1 MKQDLGRSV
10 MSPVKRFAIEFYKLE
25 RSFCNK
31 YAMGKWWDT
40 YKNCCIYIG
49 RSFIFYNKFFLWNV
63 PVIWHLAIGLPIHF
77 LARVLIKAL
86 PNLKIIFW
94 YVYIYTYIYIYIYAF
109 TLRMLLVDILVLFEF
124 LLLSGLIIWWISIP
138 GEKHFLKMKI
148 TENETSVNIKNKEQK
163 EIKWLLRCLEKTY

>member
-94 YVYIYTYIYIYIYAF
+94 YYIRFYI
-109 TLRMLLVDILVLFEF
+109 THV
-124 LLLSGLIIWWISIP
+124 ISWYSCSVWVFITFGTDNMVNFNP
-138 GEKHFLKMKI
+138 GWKTFF
-148 TENETSVNIKNKEQK
+148 ENENYW
-163 EIKWLLRCLEKTY
+163 KWDKCKY